1 MRDKYRGNARSGK
14 PITYKVMEKKKR
26 KYSKKDIARIATGI
40 AVWIAVG
47 LWIGPLGLML
57 GGLFALATAPK
68 GFYVE

>member
-1 MRDKYRGNARSGK
+1 MSDKPANYG
-14 PITYKVMEKKKR
+14 TMETKKR
-26 KYSKKDIARIATGI
+26 KYGKSDIARIATGI

>member
-1 MRDKYRGNARSGK
+1 MSDKSNVYG
-14 PITYKVMEKKKR
+14 IMENKKR
-26 KYSKKDIARIATGI
+26 KYSKTDIARIATGI

-68 GFYVE
+68 GFYE

>member
-1 MRDKYRGNARSGK
+1 
-14 PITYKVMEKKKR
+14 METKKR
-26 KYSKKDIARIATGI
+26 KYGKSDIARIATGI

-68 GFYVE
+68 GFYVD